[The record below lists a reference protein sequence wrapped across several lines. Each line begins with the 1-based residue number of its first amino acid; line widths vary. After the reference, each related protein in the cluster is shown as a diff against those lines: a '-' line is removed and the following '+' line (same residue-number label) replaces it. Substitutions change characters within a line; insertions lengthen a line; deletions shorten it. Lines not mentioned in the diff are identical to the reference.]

1 MSREDRDKMW
11 LGELGWD
18 LMVRR
23 ARAMLTGWGMLEGW
37 GSNLLGVIVVSGEAV
52 GEVDKDVGRDT

>member
-1 MSREDRDKMW
+1 MW

-52 GEVDKDVGRDT
+52 GEVDKDVGSDT